1 MYEVRLVVNTGSD
14 GSKASFFRFLCLRHM
29 ISWLAGWFD
38 DGLAWPRLLS
48 TFSTFYITHT
58 TQHDAVFFV
67 AVAWQCDRRGSG
79 CAYRRAFEKR
89 VYSRCLL
96 CCSVSSSFHFI
107 WLEHAWHV
115 DA

>member
-67 AVAWQCDRRGSG
+67 VAWQCDRQGSG
-79 CAYRRAFEKR
+79 SLAVRIGLSKNVCTADVFFA
-89 VYSRCLL
+89 VQ
-96 CCSVSSSFHFI
+96 
-107 WLEHAWHV
+107 
-115 DA
+115 